1 MIDNFVR
8 RQYCNVARWT
18 KKSIVFAI
26 NDAEEQI
33 EFIDRIKR
41 KIKENFQVQANQRG
55 ITIIL
60 RGDPEQV
67 RLILKRIQD
76 IYRSLGEE
84 TTPSETNI

>member
-1 MIDNFVR
+1 M
-8 RQYCNVARWT
+8 ARWT

-26 NDAEEQI
+26 NRVEEQI
-33 EFIDRIKR
+33 RFIDKIKK

-67 RLILKRIQD
+67 RLTLKRIQD
-76 IYRSLGEE
+76 IYRSLREE
-84 TTPSETNI
+84 MTSNDTII